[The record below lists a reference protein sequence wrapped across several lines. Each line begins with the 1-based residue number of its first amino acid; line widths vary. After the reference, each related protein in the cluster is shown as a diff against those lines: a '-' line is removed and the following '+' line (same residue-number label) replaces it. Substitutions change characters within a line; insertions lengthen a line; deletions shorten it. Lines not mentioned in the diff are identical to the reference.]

1 MHRADVNAGI
11 PDLQYCPTK
20 LFRIDCLDR
29 APSRKGQSSKF
40 LDSPPVVP
48 AISKSYTIEVILR
61 KQKQDGKSGCNQK
74 VSKPDNDQFKT
85 KVKRKQDGKSGCN
98 QKVSKP
104 DNDQFKTKLM
114 PKSIGSESDED
125 DGIEYRVSQ
134 GKLGFLN

>member
-20 LFRIDCLDR
+20 LFRMDCLDR
-29 APSRKGQSSKF
+29 APSRKRQSSRF
-40 LDSPPVVP
+40 LDSPPAVP

-85 KVKRKQDGKSGCN
+85 KLKRKQDGKSGCN
-98 QKVSKP
+98 KDREGLRLFAESKA
-104 DNDQFKTKLM
+104 LM
-114 PKSIGSESDED
+114 TCFDFSNFFILAEFA
-125 DGIEYRVSQ
+125 I
-134 GKLGFLN
+134 